1 MFSTLSEDEMK
12 EIKDDLELM
21 IFHKWVVNQEN
32 QTEAESTTETTSK
45 KKGLAEV
52 EHRRGFR
59 GGCGGCGCGWGFGG
73 CGMPIMG
80 CGIPWMGGCGA
91 WGGYGGFGGYGGLG
105 GYMGYAAPQY
115 DYSAYYQQEQ
125 AAQMQA
131 QMQAQAAQAQA

>member
-52 EHRRGFR
+52 EHRCGFR
-59 GGCGGCGCGWGFGG
+59 GGCGGCGCGWRFGG

-91 WGGYGGFGGYGGLG
+91 WGGYGGFGGYGGYL
-105 GYMGYAAPQY
+105 GYAAPQY

-125 AAQMQA
+125 AAQIQA
-131 QMQAQAAQAQA
+131 QMQAQAAQA